1 MEKKILFM
9 LVAVCVMIGGFS
21 SCIAEDNPI
30 NNEINPA
37 DVVGTWYTEYD
48 QEGVHGQGENAVE
61 YSKVVFY
68 GSLYEGGTG
77 FCMCLLVDANGDVID
92 LIDEFLGAGC
102 DYTITGDRID
112 ITLTGS
118 SAAVTLAPN
127 WSMTYRNG
135 QLEGK
140 IRDGLEC
147 QLSRITEA
155 QEARFQNWMRQLGLG
170 YDDTPDEPEDSQVID
185 LSTITEGYYVA
196 KDGDILTGTLH
207 FYHNGGHGHFVDCH
221 VVIPDGASITLRNVT
236 IGGPEFLEQDNR
248 DTSPAINCLG
258 NAIIRLEGNNEVSG
272 IYWDLP
278 CIYVKPYKTLTFA
291 PSSDALSR
299 GEMPYLK
306 VNNEGRDGSGIGGG
320 TKDSGEY
327 HDCGNICF
335 MRCKVEAEC
344 LGEAVA
350 IGSCAG
356 GKCGYIRFEDQ
367 CHVSAWGHWNGFAI
381 GCGNGGYCDD
391 IIILEGSTVN
401 ANGGWQ
407 GGPAIGAMGD
417 GYCRRVIM
425 EGSTVTAN
433 IGSASSDPMPIN
445 AWINAD
451 MIQLNRRLAKNFSGY
466 MLEDGLDVKSKGGIP
481 AMKRNGT
488 ELYIKGL

>member
-1 MEKKILFM
+1 
-9 LVAVCVMIGGFS
+9 MIGGFS
-21 SCIAEDNPI
+21 SCTAEDNPV
-30 NNEINPA
+30 NNQIKPEDII
-37 DVVGTWYTEYD
+37 GTWYTEYD
-48 QEGVHGQGENAVE
+48 QEGVYGQGEKAVQ

-77 FCMCLLVDANGDVID
+77 LCVCLLVDANGDVID
-92 LIDEFLGAGC
+92 LVDEFLGAGC

-118 SAAVTLAPN
+118 SAAVTLAPK

-135 QLEGK
+135 HLEGK
-140 IRDGLEC
+140 IRDNLEC

-170 YDDTPDEPEDSQVID
+170 YDDTPEEPDDSQVID

-207 FYHNGGHGHFVDCH
+207 FYHNGGHGHYVDCH
-221 VVIPDGASITLRNVT
+221 VVIPDGASITLRNAT
-236 IGGPEFLEQDNR
+236 IGGPEFCGQDNR

-258 NAIIRLEGNNEVSG
+258 DAIIRLEGNNEVSG

-278 CIYVKPYKTLTFA
+278 CIYVKPYQTLIFA

-299 GEMPYLK
+299 GELPYLK

-327 HDCGNICF
+327 HDCG
-335 MRCKVEAEC
+335 
-344 LGEAVA
+344 
-350 IGSCAG
+350 
-356 GKCGYIRFEDQ
+356 YIRFEDQ
-367 CHVSAWGHWNGFAI
+367 CHVSAWGNWNGLAI

-417 GYCRRVIM
+417 GYCKRVVM
-425 EGSTVTAN
+425 EGSTVVAN
-433 IGSASSDPMPIN
+433 IVNDSSDPMPIN
-445 AWINAD
+445 AWINAAV
-451 MIQLNRRLAKNFSGY
+451 IQLNRRLATNFNGY
-466 MLEDGLDVKSKGGIP
+466 MLNDGLDIQSKGGIP
-481 AMKRNGT
+481 AMKRNGA